1 MAEIGT
7 ALSPAACRAA
17 ANLLHAARRD
27 LRPISELPTGL
38 RPREPSE
45 GYAIQQAFVA
55 AEGGDL
61 AGFKI
66 GATSRA
72 AQDYL
77 TIDGPFFGC
86 LFAAGV
92 HESPAE
98 LSAGGFIFRL
108 IEPEFAFRMGADL
121 APRQA
126 LYDRSEVAAA
136 VASAHPAVEVVTSA
150 FGRDWTRVGAPALIA
165 DNGVHGA
172 FILGPACENWRGL
185 DLAAHRVT
193 LLRNGNKEGD
203 GVGANALGHPLD
215 ALAWLAN
222 QGVLG
227 GRGLKAGD
235 VVTTGVV
242 TPFIYVDAGDRVTAD
257 FGAFGE
263 VNLRFTV

>member
-1 MAEIGT
+1 MTEIVT
-7 ALSPAACRAA
+7 ALSPAACREA
-17 ANLLHAARRD
+17 ANLLHAARRG
-27 LRPISELPTGL
+27 LRPISGLPTRL
-38 RPREPSE
+38 RPREPSD
-45 GYAIQQAFVA
+45 GYAIQEAFVT

-108 IEPEFAFRMGADL
+108 IEPEFAFRLGADL
-121 APRQA
+121 APRRTV
-126 LYDRSEVAAA
+126 YGRGEAAA

-172 FILGPACENWRGL
+172 FILGPACADWRGL

-193 LLRNGNKEGD
+193 LHRNGREEGD
-203 GVGANALGHPLD
+203 GAGANALGHPLD
-215 ALAWLAN
+215 ALVWLAN
-222 QGVLG
+222 QGVLE

-235 VVTTGVV
+235 IVTTGVV
-242 TPFIYVDAGDRVTAD
+242 TPFIYVEAGDRVTAD
-257 FGAFGE
+257 FGALGE